1 MARDNDASKRPE
13 ASGIEGTPPKPAE
26 GIHGLETLTLANAES
41 TLLKLASALFPM
53 GLGEL
58 AQLTWGPDG
67 GHDPTRAAANGR
79 AAGEP
84 RLRAADLRYRTLVE
98 QIPAVTFLAVLGEG
112 DNEIYVSP
120 YIEAL
125 LGFTQQEWLENPFLW
140 YSQLHPDDRA
150 LWHDEFARGIRTGG
164 PFRAECR
171 FIARDGHV
179 VWVRGEARLVKDEFG
194 RPMFLQ
200 GVAFDI
206 TESKRTH
213 TQELQEAIRSTEQ
226 RHRDLV
232 EQLDAIFWEAEPDTG
247 RITFVSGG
255 AETILGFPRER
266 WMSEPDFWMSRV
278 HRDDRALVAQ
288 AWMQAAAAGG
298 QHSFEFRALTAEERE
313 VWLHARIRSP
323 RPAAGEQYLF
333 GVMLDVTERKRGEEE
348 RARLYAAAEEARAAA
363 ESANR
368 AKDEFLATMSHELRT
383 PLNALIGYAQL
394 LREDQLPPTLID
406 HALESIERT
415 AKLQS
420 KLVDDLLDVSRIIT
434 GKLHL
439 EVGWVDLA
447 AVVDGAIETVRLA
460 ATSKRITLA
469 SAVDR
474 SGLVVSGDATRLQQV
489 VWNLLSNALKFTP
502 EGGQVEIRLERVGSY
517 ARIVV
522 KDTGQGISPDFLP
535 HVFERFRQADGST
548 TRRSGGLG
556 LGLAIVRHLIEMHG
570 GTVSAESAGPGQGAT
585 FIARLPLSVAADAVS
600 DASPEHRAGSAR
612 RPLEQVR
619 VLVVDDDADGREVL
633 RAILS
638 QEGAE
643 VTTVSSAS
651 EAVDALQRVQP
662 HVLISDIGMPDE
674 DGYQLLRRIRAS
686 GWHER
691 RLPAVALTAYAGED
705 HRRRA
710 LDAGYQEHVPK
721 PLDFRRIVA
730 LVAHLIDVSR
740 GRESR

>member
-1 MARDNDASKRPE
+1 
-13 ASGIEGTPPKPAE
+13 
-26 GIHGLETLTLANAES
+26 
-41 TLLKLASALFPM
+41 M
-53 GLGEL
+53 GQGEL

-67 GHDPTRAAANGR
+67 GHDPARAPDSGR
-79 AAGEP
+79 AAPEQ

-171 FIARDGHV
+171 FIARDGGV
-179 VWVRGEARLVKDEFG
+179 VWVRGEARLVKDELG

-226 RHRDLV
+226 QYRDLV
-232 EQLDAIFWEAEPDTG
+232 EQLDAIFWEAEPGTG
-247 RITFVSGG
+247 RVTFVSGG

-266 WMSEPDFWMSRV
+266 WISEPDFWMSRV
-278 HRDDRALVAQ
+278 HPDDRELVAK
-288 AWMQAAAAGG
+288 ARAHAAAAGG
-298 QHSFEFRALTAEERE
+298 QHSFEFRALTAEGRA

-323 RPAAGEQYLF
+323 RRAAGEQYLF
-333 GVMLDVTERKRGEEE
+333 GVMLDVTERKRSEEE

-406 HALESIERT
+406 HALQSIERT

-447 AVVDGAIETVRLA
+447 VVVDGAVETVRLA
-460 ATSKRITLA
+460 ATGKRITLA
-469 SAVDR
+469 STVDR

-502 EGGQVEIRLERVGSY
+502 EGGRVDIRLERVGSY
-517 ARIVV
+517 AHIMVS
-522 KDTGQGISPDFLP
+522 DTGQGISADFLP
-535 HVFERFRQADGST
+535 YVFERFRQADGST

-570 GTVSAESAGPGQGAT
+570 GTVAAESAGLGHGAT
-585 FIARLPLSVAADAVS
+585 FIAALPLSVAADAHS
-600 DASPEHRAGSAR
+600 DASTSHGAGGER

-619 VLVVDDDADGREVL
+619 ILVVDDDADTRELL
-633 RAILS
+633 RAVFS
-638 QEGAE
+638 QAGAE

-651 EAVDALQRVQP
+651 EAVNALQPVQP
-662 HVLISDIGMPDE
+662 HVLVSDVGMPDE
-674 DGYQLLRRIRAS
+674 DGYQLLRRVRAS

-691 RLPAVALTAYAGED
+691 RLPAVALTAYAGDD

-710 LDAGYQEHVPK
+710 LDAGYQEHVAK
-721 PLDFRRIVA
+721 PLDVRRIVQ
-730 LVAHLIDVSR
+730 LVTHLIDVSR
-740 GRESR
+740 GREPR